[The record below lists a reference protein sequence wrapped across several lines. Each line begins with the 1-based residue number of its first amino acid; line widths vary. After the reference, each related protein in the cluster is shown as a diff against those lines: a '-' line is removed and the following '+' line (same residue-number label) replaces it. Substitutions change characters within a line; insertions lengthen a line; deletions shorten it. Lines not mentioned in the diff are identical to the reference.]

1 MKKITLA
8 LITVVIFLG
17 GCSMQPTVQKVSESK
32 SGFDGAF
39 YDGESYSVSKDLSN
53 SEQYRIYE
61 KASSGFVSLDAIIT
75 DAEQRAKDFC
85 SGKDQVMQKLRVQTS
100 KPPHVL
106 GNFPRAE
113 ITFVCIDKPNVAAPP
128 TFDDALYTRLSNL
141 KKLLDSGAITKEEF
155 EKEKAKILNQ

>member
-1 MKKITLA
+1 MAAKDQAMKKL
-8 LITVVIFLG
+8 
-17 GCSMQPTVQKVSESK
+17 K
-32 SGFDGAF
+32 
-39 YDGESYSVSKDLSN
+39 
-53 SEQYRIYE
+53 
-61 KASSGFVSLDAIIT
+61 
-75 DAEQRAKDFC
+75 
-85 SGKDQVMQKLRVQTS
+85 VQTS

-128 TFDDALYTRLSNL
+128 TFDDILYIRLNNL